1 MKTVNQN
8 QVLNEKIEVLRMKQ
22 SKDFEVLKS
31 QFHITLESM
40 KPINLVKE
48 TIDDFKNSKEIKSSL
63 LESTLGIA
71 AGYVTRKMIVG
82 KSSSMIKKTAAT
94 IIQYLVSNFITKK
107 AGKINSEEKE
117 E

>member
-1 MKTVNQN
+1 MKGLNQN
-8 QVLNEKIEVLRMKQ
+8 QLLDEKIRLLKIKQ
-22 SKDFEVLKS
+22 SENFEVLKS
-31 QFHITLESM
+31 QFHLTIESL

-48 TIDDFKNSKEIKSSL
+48 TINDFKNSKEIKSSL

-82 KSSSMIKKTAAT
+82 KSSSMVKNTAAT

-107 AGKINSEEKE
+107 AGK
-117 E
+117 

>member
-1 MKTVNQN
+1 MKGLNQN
-8 QVLNEKIEVLRMKQ
+8 QLLDEQIRLLKIKQ
-22 SKDFEVLKS
+22 SEDFEVLKS
-31 QFHITLESM
+31 QFHLTLESL

-48 TIDDFKNSKEIKSSL
+48 TINDFKNSKEIKSSL

-94 IIQYLVSNFITKK
+94 IIQYLVSNYITKK
-107 AGKINSEEKE
+107 AEKINPEEKE
-117 E
+117 D